1 MGPTVVGPHDGV
13 LGVCKF
19 WWGKSKIW
27 YILKSKFFL
36 SQKPAFVVFTGEV
49 RRKTPDPKRG
59 VFLLHGGETKGIR
72 NVVRRVE
79 DGVGGGTGLQTFRT
93 R

>member
-27 YILKSKFFL
+27 YILKSKFF
-36 SQKPAFVVFTGEV
+36 
-49 RRKTPDPKRG
+49 
-59 VFLLHGGETKGIR
+59 
-72 NVVRRVE
+72 
-79 DGVGGGTGLQTFRT
+79 
-93 R
+93 